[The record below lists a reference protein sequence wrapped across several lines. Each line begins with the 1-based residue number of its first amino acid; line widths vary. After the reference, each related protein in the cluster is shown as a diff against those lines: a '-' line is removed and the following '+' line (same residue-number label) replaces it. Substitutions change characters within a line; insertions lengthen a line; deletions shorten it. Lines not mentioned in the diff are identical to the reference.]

1 MANSRH
7 MEESCL
13 DVDRLSILRA
23 LAFGAAYCDVQ
34 LSDVLTFTAEESCL
48 DVDHPSIW
56 LLALQIGTC
65 TIRICPH
72 LRGRAAVTTVGS
84 QREPPSLSLRSSII
98 LLPGSSEVGS
108 KCRIFFQI
116 VVGSTAKEEINVTN
130 RSRPVGPGDG
140 LP

>member
-56 LLALQIGTC
+56 LLALHIGTC
-65 TIRICPH
+65 TILSCPYLH
-72 LRGRAAVTTVGS
+72 GRTI
-84 QREPPSLSLRSSII
+84 LSR
-98 LLPGSSEVGS
+98 
-108 KCRIFFQI
+108 R
-116 VVGSTAKEEINVTN
+116 
-130 RSRPVGPGDG
+130 
-140 LP
+140 